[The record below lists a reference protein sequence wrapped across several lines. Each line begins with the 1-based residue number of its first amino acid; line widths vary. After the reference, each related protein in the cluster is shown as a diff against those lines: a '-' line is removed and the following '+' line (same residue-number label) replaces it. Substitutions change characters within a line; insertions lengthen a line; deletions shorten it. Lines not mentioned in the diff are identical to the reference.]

1 MKVNFRAQQPQIPTQ
16 PKQNDQNV
24 RVKSLYANDLHSH
37 VDGFAKLTTEV
48 NKFRA
53 ENDKQG
59 RTGFVFLGGDS
70 YVGGNEPKN
79 KLIVKIMNIIKPDA
93 VVNGNHEFDS
103 KGSTG
108 LFDRMKDA
116 NYLTLGLNLNIKPG
130 SPFEKL
136 INMGKLAKSTVI
148 EKNGEK
154 FGVIGLTPSDL
165 FMRISQETKD
175 HCNDF
180 SIMNLPDTIK
190 AVQQEVNQ
198 LEKQGVNKISLV
210 SHMGYDADVAMAKAV
225 DGLDVIH
232 GAHSHDTLPG
242 LIPKVNIFTSRRGEP
257 VIITQAGKNG
267 HAYGVLD
274 VEYDKNGKIVSAKN
288 DIRSLENVPQ
298 SLMVNVA
305 QNIFLGKPQV
315 IGEIAETV
323 KALPEY
329 ALQENPLCSFLCDA
343 YKKYTGAD
351 IVYNNGGTMRASLYK
366 GPITDAQIMD
376 LMPYFNEVSVYKFS
390 EKEIIDTLNNAIEAT
405 AKYHRTGALQVAGL
419 QYTIGTDHKV
429 KDVYFVKDDGT
440 KEKIDAKAPRTDKF
454 YTVAYNSF
462 LFGGSEG
469 LANLH
474 APEKKVAQAD
484 KNETE
489 MLIEYIKSFNGKPVK
504 IAKTG
509 RIINENRQELIPEN
523 SGSAQAA

>member
-1 MKVNFRAQQPQIPTQ
+1 MKVNFRAQQPQNPTQ

-175 HCNDF
+175 YCNDF

-242 LIPKVNIFTSRRGEP
+242 LIPKVNIFTSRR
-257 VIITQAGKNG
+257 AC
-267 HAYGVLD
+267 
-274 VEYDKNGKIVSAKN
+274 
-288 DIRSLENVPQ
+288 IR
-298 SLMVNVA
+298 
-305 QNIFLGKPQV
+305 
-315 IGEIAETV
+315 
-323 KALPEY
+323 
-329 ALQENPLCSFLCDA
+329 
-343 YKKYTGAD
+343 
-351 IVYNNGGTMRASLYK
+351 
-366 GPITDAQIMD
+366 
-376 LMPYFNEVSVYKFS
+376 
-390 EKEIIDTLNNAIEAT
+390 
-405 AKYHRTGALQVAGL
+405 
-419 QYTIGTDHKV
+419 
-429 KDVYFVKDDGT
+429 
-440 KEKIDAKAPRTDKF
+440 
-454 YTVAYNSF
+454 
-462 LFGGSEG
+462 GSRCG
-469 LANLH
+469 
-474 APEKKVAQAD
+474 
-484 KNETE
+484 
-489 MLIEYIKSFNGKPVK
+489 I
-504 IAKTG
+504 
-509 RIINENRQELIPEN
+509 
-523 SGSAQAA
+523 